1 MNYVK
6 DHHLWS
12 VSIDQ
17 EFPSVQTA
25 RHVKS
30 DTESML
36 VTNIAWG
43 SEGEHPSDRINCG
56 LC

>member
-12 VSIDQ
+12 VAIDQ